1 MILIIFTRYISYI
14 TRSIFLIFVCIKI
27 IKKDTLNIFLLGFQH
42 YQIGPNDMLVLRF
55 SIEIHLENYYI
66 IFLTYNYYILMLYI
80 LLMAHPSISTSNS
93 SLTQSRTPEKP
104 WIAHPSK
111 FLYCSLQ
118 RKLWP
123 SIAAFPSTE
132 EDYTPTESNKTTHTI
147 A

>member
-93 SLTQSRTPEKP
+93 SITQVEHQKNRESLILQNFSTVLSSENSDRPLLHSHQRRKIIRPRSRIKPPTP
-104 WIAHPSK
+104 
-111 FLYCSLQ
+111 
-118 RKLWP
+118 
-123 SIAAFPSTE
+123 
-132 EDYTPTESNKTTHTI
+132 
-147 A
+147 